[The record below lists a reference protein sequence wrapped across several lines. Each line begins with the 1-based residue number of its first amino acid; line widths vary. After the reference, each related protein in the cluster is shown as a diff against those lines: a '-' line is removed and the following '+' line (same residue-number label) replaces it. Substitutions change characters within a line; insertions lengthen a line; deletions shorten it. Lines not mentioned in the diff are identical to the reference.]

1 MEAMVELPSVGQ
13 DQIARWLSETAGTQ
27 EAAVRNAT
35 SHLEAAQNV
44 PKFALCLL
52 MLAAGKHSFLC
63 SAFFTEILRPDTPS
77 TGVRRL

>member
-1 MEAMVELPSVGQ
+1 VELPSVGQ
-13 DQIARWLSETAGTQ
+13 DQIAHWLSETAGTQ

-52 MLAAGKHSFLC
+52 MLAAGKQSVLC
-63 SAFFTEILRPDTPS
+63 SVLS
-77 TGVRRL
+77 VVRRLQFLQRAFGD

>member
-13 DQIARWLSETAGTQ
+13 DQIAHWLSDTAGSH
-27 EAAVRNAT
+27 EAAMRNAS

-52 MLAAGKHSFLC
+52 MLAAGKDSAVRSVMTLSGLSVVVRWHFL
-63 SAFFTEILRPDTPS
+63 
-77 TGVRRL
+77 

>member
-1 MEAMVELPSVGQ
+1 MELPSVGQ
-13 DQIARWLSETAGTQ
+13 DQIAHWLSETAGTQ

-52 MLAAGKHSFLC
+52 MLASGKHSVVCSVMMILELC
-63 SAFFTEILRPDTPS
+63 VGNSFEGI
-77 TGVRRL
+77 